1 MLQQQFEIARGILA
15 IVVPPLSGVLCDLC
29 VPLWE
34 RTRFVDF
41 KPELQYWFPA
51 YTIELSMMIIICVS
65 IIVPNVWFFLVC
77 FPILFGLFNNRFI
90 TSVNIS
96 YPATV
101 RATFLAMGNVLAGFF
116 NFIQTPV
123 VNIIKVLTTFLTFP
137 SVHYFCAKISSFKE
151 WR

>member
-1 MLQQQFEIARGILA
+1 MTSGASTFESVQQQFEIARGILA
-15 IVVPPLSGVLCDLC
+15 IVIPPLSGIFCDLC

-34 RTRFVDF
+34 RTQFFDY
-41 KPELQYWFPA
+41 KPELQYWFPV
-51 YTIELSMMIIICVS
+51 YTIELLMMIIICIS
-65 IIVPNVWFFLVC
+65 IVVPNVWFFLIC

-101 RATFLAMGNVLAGFF
+101 RATFLALGNVLAGFF

-123 VNIIKVLTTFLTFP
+123 VNIIKVF
-137 SVHYFCAKISSFKE
+137 
-151 WR
+151 